1 MKMCVDNKQRFHYIK
16 VKIIGESIRLLEQP
30 SRICDSLC
38 KNRILDFQ
46 VLRDPI
52 SCSTIS
58 NARGAPFG
66 TNDQSKKLAF
76 LAKEQRR
83 ILFLH
88 TILKVRKFNFGK
100 FTFRPFKFF

>member
-1 MKMCVDNKQRFHYIK
+1 MCVDNKQRFHYIK
-16 VKIIGESIRLLEQP
+16 VKIIGESIRLSVLEQP

-58 NARGAPFG
+58 NALRTPFG

-76 LAKEQRR
+76 AKEES
-83 ILFLH
+83 L
-88 TILKVRKFNFGK
+88 LKVQSHYCCVVGVLGRIIPKANFLK
-100 FTFRPFKFF
+100 L

>member
-1 MKMCVDNKQRFHYIK
+1 MCVDNKQRFHYIK
-16 VKIIGESIRLLEQP
+16 VKIIGESIRLSVLEQP
-30 SRICDSLC
+30 LRICDSLC

-58 NARGAPFG
+58 NALRTPFG

-76 LAKEQRR
+76 LAKEERTWR
-83 ILFLH
+83 GL
-88 TILKVRKFNFGK
+88 LKVKVIIVVWQKF
-100 FTFRPFKFF
+100 